1 MLKPGVLNILLK
13 NVLQDLWNFSLV
25 LMFEAWNQLNI
36 LKRILQ
42 RQRL

>member
-36 LKRILQ
+36 LK
-42 RQRL
+42 